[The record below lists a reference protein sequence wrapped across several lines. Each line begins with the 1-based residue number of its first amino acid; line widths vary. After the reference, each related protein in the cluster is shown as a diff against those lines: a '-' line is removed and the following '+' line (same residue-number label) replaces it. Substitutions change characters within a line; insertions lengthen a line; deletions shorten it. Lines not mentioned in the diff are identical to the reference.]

1 MKNTNTQIK
10 VILDWR
16 IEELYKDEEE
26 VLQQPHN
33 FQVMFVPVS
42 QNALNKIHIF
52 VCKSYQIQI

>member
-16 IEELYKDEEE
+16 IEELYEGEEG

-33 FQVMFVPVS
+33 FHVTFVLIS
-42 QNALNKIHIF
+42 QDALNKIHIF
-52 VCKSYQIQI
+52 VCKSYKIQI

>member
-16 IEELYKDEEE
+16 IEELYEGEEE

-33 FQVMFVPVS
+33 FHVTFVLIS
-42 QNALNKIHIF
+42 QDALNKIHIF
-52 VCKSYQIQI
+52 VCKSY